1 MPAPAASRS
10 LIFRVAAAAAL
21 LALLSPS
28 RLLAA
33 PVLVVDGIIGTA
45 SADLLGETRPLA
57 AGDVIREREVIRTG
71 RDSHLSLVFAS
82 EGLLELGP
90 EARLAI
96 EKLPLSPSAADLRSL
111 VSLNS
116 GYLRVLWTPGTE
128 RVAGWP
134 FHLFFGGHRSTLQP
148 GEYFFERRLGSLRT
162 CIASGQLTVTA
173 IAGDGVEL
181 LKADACYDLHAAD
194 DAKRRPRTQAN
205 WEAVRREFTTTPSNR
220 PPPAAPVPVMAA
232 SEAIPAPAPVP
243 TPAPMAAVAAIRP
256 PPAPIAK
263 AVPAPTPGPGQTPK
277 PATKPVSVPT
287 AASSPPA
294 PATAP
299 TGQPAG
305 WTLLLGSYADPGNA
319 AQVAAKLRG
328 AGYTPFTRVK
338 DIDGRTWHSVQV
350 RGLPSRE
357 VAEAKAS
364 EVRTQLRI
372 DPVKVVLLP

>member
-90 EARLAI
+90 DARLAI
-96 EKLPLSPSAADLRSL
+96 EKLPLSPSASDLRSL

-116 GYLRVLWTPGTE
+116 GYLRVLWTPATE

-162 CIASGQLTVTA
+162 CVASGQLTVTA
-173 IAGDGVEL
+173 IAGDGVEQ

-220 PPPAAPVPVMAA
+220 PPPAAPVPVIVA
-232 SEAIPAPAPVP
+232 SEAIPVPAPVQ
-243 TPAPMAAVAAIRP
+243 TPAPVAAVAAIRP

-263 AVPAPTPGPGQTPK
+263 TAPGPSQAPK
-277 PATKPVSVPT
+277 PATRPDSVPT
-287 AASSPPA
+287 TAISPPA

-357 VAEAKAS
+357 VAEAKAT